1 MEALRR
7 GAEEKIGGE
16 ESGLRLDFP
25 FSKGSSGPGVHRG
38 ESCWMEAWGWDR
50 RFPGSTLLPPGKS
63 QSLSKPLQVSKSTRF
78 PSPSFSSSGQA
89 LTKWARMS
97 PPKKYSEKSGRW
109 GPLVLRHSRLG
120 PPYGMA
126 FLIRAFS
133 ASLGIQNSPK
143 LANRCKE
150 QSQAGWKPLASNVR
164 CFPFKGT
171 LSLLVMPFMPVFS
184 ISPSALGLL
193 TSLHLLLWKRKT
205 NPNLP

>member
-1 MEALRR
+1 M
-7 GAEEKIGGE
+7 GE
-16 ESGLRLDFP
+16 
-25 FSKGSSGPGVHRG
+25 
-38 ESCWMEAWGWDR
+38 
-50 RFPGSTLLPPGKS
+50 
-63 QSLSKPLQVSKSTRF
+63 
-78 PSPSFSSSGQA
+78 
-89 LTKWARMS
+89 MS

-150 QSQAGWKPLASNVR
+150 QGQGACKPLASNVR

-171 LSLLVMPFMPVFS
+171 LSLLVMPGPGPPHQPTLVALEKKKKS
-184 ISPSALGLL
+184 KLALGD
-193 TSLHLLLWKRKT
+193 SRALLLPISFLSLIASLTRLHTPDAGSRQREQHVDRKAGSGRPT
-205 NPNLP
+205 ARCMYPLLSAPQIGKPIAWGDKYLGNL

>member
-1 MEALRR
+1 M
-7 GAEEKIGGE
+7 GE
-16 ESGLRLDFP
+16 
-25 FSKGSSGPGVHRG
+25 
-38 ESCWMEAWGWDR
+38 
-50 RFPGSTLLPPGKS
+50 
-63 QSLSKPLQVSKSTRF
+63 
-78 PSPSFSSSGQA
+78 
-89 LTKWARMS
+89 MS
-97 PPKKYSEKSGRW
+97 PPKKYNEKSGRW

-150 QSQAGWKPLASNVR
+150 QGQGPWKPLASNVR

-171 LSLLVMPFMPVFS
+171 LSLLVMPFMPIFS

-193 TSLHLLLWKRKT
+193 TSLHLLLWKRKK